1 MKVLI
6 LAVCARDRHPLH
18 LKQARRRNFQHCLT
32 PQRHLLCC
40 YPKGSF
46 CTRIQSQEAF
56 AHSLRESC
64 TQYNHWPTL
73 IFPLLLKSPPSD
85 NWQQQSLESSKKRL
99 KQTKPRSHTRT
110 RRDEDYGEQG
120 KLGEL
125 HVVNCRLS
133 SFCNRLQQ
141 TFHFGQ
147 LKNCF
152 TFTVHV
158 HQFFL
163 SVVSVPNSLHVT
175 LFWHV

>member
-6 LAVCARDRHPLH
+6 LAACARDRHPLH
-18 LKQARRRNFQHCLT
+18 LKQEEEEISNTASHHKGIYYAVI
-32 PQRHLLCC
+32 QRALSALE
-40 YPKGSF
+40 
-46 CTRIQSQEAF
+46 SQEAF

-64 TQYNHWPTL
+64 TQHNHWPTL